1 MFVYVAVSSPSLSS
15 LDLVYVKYTFLQ
27 RHLLDNNIRYI
38 STYCNIYTL
47 NKTSDKIYK
56 ITFLTV
62 SDMGKRYYCDYCD
75 KSFADSPTLRKNHMN
90 GVHHHRNKKAHY
102 DSMRGAEEILSEEQ
116 SKKSCKVF
124 LSTGER
130 ESFDFVTKH
139 FF

>member
-1 MFVYVAVSSPSLSS
+1 M
-15 LDLVYVKYTFLQ
+15 
-27 RHLLDNNIRYI
+27 
-38 STYCNIYTL
+38 

-139 FF
+139 FFFKGLVTQCLTQKKCSRSRKIPMPFIKATTGYTAHI